1 MWLRR
6 VLCQYHTNTHID
18 ALVKSFIVEKAVKFL
33 VIRLQDFP
41 QGGGTCW
48 RDSR

>member
-1 MWLRR
+1 MD
-6 VLCQYHTNTHID
+6 V
-18 ALVKSFIVEKAVKFL
+18 LVKSFIVEKAVKL
-33 VIRLQDFP
+33 PVIRLQDFT